1 MAWAKFPVQAWY
13 RAVGE
18 MQHMEE
24 GQSEDGTER
33 CDRNKTALLTEALHE
48 GI

>member
-1 MAWAKFPVQAWY
+1 MAWEKLPVQAWY

-24 GQSEDGTER
+24 GRLEDGAGDVTVIKQR
-33 CDRNKTALLTEALHE
+33 S
-48 GI
+48 